1 MFVICGL
8 IDCFFRIIQYY
19 KQNHHQPSN
28 HETLYSNQVIL
39 MGDNSDM
46 NTDTVEI

>member
-1 MFVICGL
+1 MCCLIFAV
-8 IDCFFRIIQYY
+8 IDCFFSIIQHCR
-19 KQNHHQPSN
+19 QNHPSN

-46 NTDTVEI
+46 NTDTVEV